1 MKNYIEAITRI
12 IITNEKKKKQECK
25 KHGLYFPSYGCGQEV
40 RGCDKEFLVEG
51 KANEIQ
57 TWFSKEL

>member
-1 MKNYIEAITRI
+1 MR
-12 IITNEKKKKQECK
+12 KKKKQECK